1 MKARRL
7 SSRRHGH
14 RRDGGRPHHGRVPAR
29 GRDFVLLVG
38 PGLGN
43 PDPCTDNQF
52 HGTHVSGTVAAQ
64 ANNHGIVGVA
74 PNVTLVP
81 VKVCDTAGY
90 CYASSATAG
99 ITYSGDA
106 KLDVINMSFFVDYD
120 VFLGSTEFKCAD
132 DPVQRAFRHAVE
144 RAVQYARNQG
154 VTPVAALGNSDE
166 DLAHPAAGNE
176 CEVVPA
182 ETQGVVGT
190 MALGSRSEKAGY
202 SNYGT
207 GATDVAAPGG
217 NGTTGNC
224 QTTILSTFPAQA
236 YECIQGTSMASP
248 HTAGVAALIVS
259 QFGTLGGDGD
269 VKMSPTKVES
279 YLQSTVIDIGQRG
292 YDKCFGNGRINARRA
307 VLRQTSSVYDATA
320 PFCPEYAE

>member
-1 MKARRL
+1 MHALAWCVGPCQSSIATPEIVGKTTHPTTPIDMPSRL
-7 SSRRHGH
+7 RPRPNAQQL
-14 RRDGGRPHHGRVPAR
+14 RDVPAALV
-29 GRDFVLLVG
+29 RDEDMTCGHLGPAFLACGSTPRVVAVL
-38 PGLGN
+38 
-43 PDPCTDNQF
+43 TY
-52 HGTHVSGTVAAQ
+52 
-64 ANNHGIVGVA
+64 
-74 PNVTLVP
+74 
-81 VKVCDTAGY
+81 AG
-90 CYASSATAG
+90 
-99 ITYSGDA
+99 DQRF
-106 KLDVINMSFFVDYD
+106 DVINMSFFVDDD